1 MVWLFFIRWGYDCLL
16 TIKKLGMTLV
26 KGRRT
31 FNYKVKKSRRKQPR
45 LLIKVFKIILFFEIK
60 YIDNLRG

>member
-1 MVWLFFIRWGYDCLL
+1 LFFIRWGYRCLL
-16 TIKKLGMTLV
+16 TIKKLGMTLI

-45 LLIKVFKIILFFEIK
+45 LLIKVFKPVFYEISL
-60 YIDNLRG
+60 IDNLRG